1 LEVPKPVRYWWGALR
16 NLISG
21 VTTVCHHNPYAPE
34 VFASGFP
41 VRVVSRY
48 GWAHSLAFTP
58 NVVESFRA
66 APADA
71 PIIIH
76 LAEGT
81 DQRSRGESF
90 HLDKIRAL
98 DSRTVIVHGARLD
111 HEG

>member
-1 LEVPKPVRYWWGALR
+1 MPKPVRYWWGALR

-34 VFASGFP
+34 V
-41 VRVVSRY
+41 VVSRY

-71 PIIIH
+71 PIITH

-90 HLDKIRAL
+90 HLVKIRAL
-98 DSRTVIVHGARLD
+98 DSQTVIVHGAGLD